1 MILLEIFIPLFII
14 AMVLFGK
21 IEISST
27 SFKAFLKIGGWTQPL
42 VSISFGTKKNSGENV
57 SI

>member
-1 MILLEIFIPLFII
+1 MILLELFFTIFVIAII
-14 AMVLFGK
+14 LFGK

-27 SFKAFLKIGGWTQPL
+27 SFKVFIKVGRWNQSLIS
-42 VSISFGTKKNSGENV
+42 VSFWNKNSNI